1 MRKHKLKSKV
11 SRILLLGSLASTR
24 AISRTEFN
32 VPSKWHSVLDNFR
45 CISLMAYGKLSE
57 IDSDVQKEVL
67 EKEDMLDRRLGNKKF
82 YDKNELDKLREMQED
97 IDI

>member
-1 MRKHKLKSKV
+1 MRKQEIKSKV

-24 AISRTEFN
+24 AISRTDFN
-32 VPSKWHSVLDNFR
+32 VPSKWHSVFDNFR

-57 IDSDVQKEVL
+57 IDSDVQKEIL
-67 EKEDMLDRRLGNKKF
+67 EKEDMIDRRLGNKKF
-82 YDKNELDKLREMQED
+82 YSRDDLEKLRDMQDE